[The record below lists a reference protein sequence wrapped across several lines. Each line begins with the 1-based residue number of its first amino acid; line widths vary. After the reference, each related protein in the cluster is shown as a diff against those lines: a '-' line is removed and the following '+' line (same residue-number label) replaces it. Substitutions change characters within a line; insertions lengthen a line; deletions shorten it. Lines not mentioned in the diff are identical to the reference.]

1 MNNNTTFSN
10 IFKTIRTVCH
20 FLPLL
25 ISLAWLIYWI
35 FNPANWVADYI
46 LAPMMMIGWIS
57 LIIARPLKTVIT
69 GFKFI
74 KAGLKIGYDITM
86 IIPACY
92 TTALIGFFIA
102 LTAFMLI
109 LMYFPAGITLYFLF
123 SEGNAVSENTYI

>member
-1 MNNNTTFSN
+1 MNTTNN

-46 LAPMMMIGWIS
+46 LAPMMAIGWIS

-74 KAGLKIGYDITM
+74 KAGLKFGYDITM

-123 SEGNAVSENTYI
+123 SEGDTASENTYI